1 MRLLID
7 RWLTGP
13 LLLRVACALGWLAAL
28 TGATYAWLAPLCQAV
43 HQSEVQLEQRSA
55 ERQTLQRLQAAQP
68 DPREAVAA
76 LEAQLALKPFSPLAL
91 NPGPDGHLIRWQPQ
105 GDTGELE
112 LALAWQHVPAIF
124 DGLAQ
129 SDMLPVGFTLRR
141 EDEQSLRL
149 TLQLGRAH
157 EK

>member
-7 RWLTGP
+7 RWLSGP
-13 LLLRVACALGWLAAL
+13 LALRVVCAISWLALLA
-28 TGATYAWLAPLCQAV
+28 AAAYSWLAPLCQELDQLNA
-43 HQSEVQLEQRSA
+43 QLEQRGA
-55 ERQTLQRLQAAQP
+55 ERQALQRLRSAQP
-68 DPREAVAA
+68 DRREAIAA
-76 LEAQLALKPFSPLAL
+76 LEAQLVLKPFSPLAL

-112 LALAWQHVPAIF
+112 LALMWPHVPAVF
-124 DGLAQ
+124 EALAQ
-129 SDMLPVGFTLRR
+129 NDMLAHGFALRR
-141 EDEQSLRL
+141 ESDQRLRL